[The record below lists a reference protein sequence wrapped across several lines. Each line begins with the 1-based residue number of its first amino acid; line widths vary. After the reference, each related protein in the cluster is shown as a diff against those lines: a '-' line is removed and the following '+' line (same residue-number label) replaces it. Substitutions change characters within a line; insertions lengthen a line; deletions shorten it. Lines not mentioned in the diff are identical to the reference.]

1 VENLQIALPYDIESL
16 FQQYYR
22 QLCLFANNILHDEA
36 LAEDV
41 VQSFFAGLCEGRN
54 TLPDVENT
62 RRGYLFIAIRNNCLK
77 HIRREKIKS
86 KYVDQLDKDMIE
98 EQTVMD
104 AMIQAEV
111 IDQLMEAINQLPQGC
126 RQVLHMAIFDK
137 LSNEEIAGNLT
148 ISINTVKS
156 QKKRAIQLLRSR
168 LDARALLFLL
178 FLLTE

>member
-1 VENLQIALPYDIESL
+1 MQIALPYNIESL

-36 LAEDV
+36 QAEDV

-54 TLPDVENT
+54 TLPEEEHA
-62 RRGYLFIAIRNNCLK
+62 RKSYLFIAVRNNCLK
-77 HIRREKIKS
+77 QIRSEKTRNR
-86 KYVDQLDKDMIE
+86 YVDQLDKDMIE

-111 IDQLMEAINQLPQGC
+111 IHQLMEAINQLPQGC
-126 RQVLHMAIFDK
+126 GQVLHMAVFEK
-137 LSNEEIAGNLT
+137 LSNDEIANNLS

-156 QKKRAIQLLRSR
+156 QKKRAIQLLRTR
-168 LDARALLFLL
+168 LDARLLILLLFLL
-178 FLLTE
+178 PE

>member
-54 TLPDVENT
+54 TLPDDENT
-62 RRGYLFIAIRNNCLK
+62 RRGYLFVSVRNNCLK
-77 HIRREKIKS
+77 QIRNEKTKN
-86 KYVDQLDKDMIE
+86 KYVDQLDMNMIE
-98 EQTVMD
+98 EQTIMD

-111 IDQLMEAINQLPQGC
+111 IDQLMEAINQLPQVC
-126 RQVLHMAIFDK
+126 KQVIDMAVFEK
-137 LSNEEIAGNLT
+137 LSNNEIAINLS

-156 QKKRAIQLLRSR
+156 QKKRAIQLLRTR
-168 LDARALLFLL
+168 LDTHMMMILLFLL
-178 FLLTE
+178 SE

>member
-1 VENLQIALPYDIESL
+1 MENLQIDLPYTIESL

-22 QLCLFANNILHDEA
+22 LLCLFANNILHDEA

-41 VQSFFAGLCEGRN
+41 VQSFFAGLCEDRN
-54 TLPDVENT
+54 TLPDDENA
-62 RRGYLFIAIRNNCLK
+62 RRGYLFISIRNNCLK

-111 IDQLMEAINQLPQGC
+111 IDQLMEAVNQLPQGC
-126 RQVLHMAIFDK
+126 RQVLRMAIFDK

-168 LDARALLFLL
+168 LDAHALLLLL
-178 FLLTE
+178 FLLTD

>member
-54 TLPDVENT
+54 ILPEEEHA
-62 RRGYLFIAIRNNCLK
+62 RKSYLFVAVRNNCLK
-77 HIRREKIKS
+77 QIRTEKTKN

-111 IDQLMEAINQLPQGC
+111 INQLMEAINQLPQGC
-126 RQVLHMAIFDK
+126 KKVLDMAVFEK
-137 LSNEEIAGNLT
+137 LSNDEIANNLA

-168 LDARALLFLL
+168 LDTRALLLLLFLL
-178 FLLTE
+178 AE

>member
-1 VENLQIALPYDIESL
+1 MQIALPYNIESL

-36 LAEDV
+36 QAEDV

-54 TLPDVENT
+54 TLPEEEHA
-62 RRGYLFIAIRNNCLK
+62 RKSYLFIAVRNNCLK
-77 HIRREKIKS
+77 QIRSEKTRNR
-86 KYVDQLDKDMIE
+86 YVDQLDKDMIE

-111 IDQLMEAINQLPQGC
+111 IHQLMEAINQLPQGC
-126 RQVLHMAIFDK
+126 RQVLHMAVFEK
-137 LSNEEIAGNLT
+137 LSNDEIANNLS

-156 QKKRAIQLLRSR
+156 QKKRAIQLLRTR
-168 LDARALLFLL
+168 LDARLLILLLFLL
-178 FLLTE
+178 PE

>member
-1 VENLQIALPYDIESL
+1 LQIALPYNIESL

-36 LAEDV
+36 QAEDV
-41 VQSFFAGLCEGRN
+41 VQSFFAGLCEGGS
-54 TLPDVENT
+54 TLPEDEHA
-62 RRGYLFIAIRNNCLK
+62 RKGYLFIAVRNNCLK
-77 HIRREKIKS
+77 QIRNEKTRN

-111 IDQLMEAINQLPQGC
+111 THQLMEAITQLPQGC
-126 RQVLHMAIFDK
+126 RQVLHMAVFEK
-137 LSNEEIAGNLT
+137 LSNDEIANNLS

-156 QKKRAIQLLRSR
+156 QKKRAIQLLRTR
-168 LDARALLFLL
+168 LDARLLMLLLFLL
-178 FLLTE
+178 SE